1 MLRLMK
7 YKNIA
12 ISGDIGTGKSTLAR
26 LLSEKLNWEYISAGN
41 YFREWYKKQGMDVSK
56 VYGIPE
62 EEDRKMEADFKKE
75 MSEKSNVV
83 FESRLAG
90 WLAQDYK
97 ETLKVLCV
105 VDSETAYKRVAKRDS
120 VSEDEA
126 EMLSSQ
132 RAKDLVEKFNK
143 LYGVS
148 NFLDPKYFD
157 LVIDTTNLNP
167 AQVLEKVLQKLN

>member
-1 MLRLMK
+1 MK

-26 LLSEKLNWEYISAGN
+26 LLSEKLNWKYVSAGN
-41 YFREWYKKQGMDVSK
+41 YFRDWYKSQGMDVSK

-62 EEDRKMEADFKKE
+62 EEDRKMEADFKKD
-75 MSEKSNVV
+75 MAEKESIV

-97 ETLKVLCV
+97 QTLKVLCT
-105 VDSETAYKRVAKRDS
+105 VDEDEAYKRVAKRDK
-120 VSEDEA
+120 VSEIEA
-126 EMLSSQ
+126 KALSIK
-132 RAKDLVEKFNK
+132 RAKDLVDKFNN

-148 NFLDPKYFD
+148 DFLDEKYFD
-157 LVIDTTNLNP
+157 LVIDTTSLNP
-167 AQVLEKVLQKLN
+167 EQVLEKVLEKLKD